1 MAGRFPSRLERG
13 ERRPSVTRARPRFQ
27 VFFQTFPNLGLFSS
41 RISKESFGDFK
52 GLHIGANRKRP
63 FPNFLSPAG
72 LEEPVARMP
81 NVWIVE
87 GS

>member
-1 MAGRFPSRLERG
+1 LAVLW
-13 ERRPSVTRARPRFQ
+13 
-27 VFFQTFPNLGLFSS
+27 
-41 RISKESFGDFK
+41 DFK

-81 NVWIVE
+81 NR
-87 GS
+87 GDR